1 MRIKRIRKIELDGN
15 EKLSVSTDEIA
26 QTVTLTISQCNN
38 VVEMQ
43 FTSVHVDVISELWE
57 KVMVL
62 RKVEFSAVD
71 LDEQIEEMMSQLS

>member
-43 FTSVHVDVISELWE
+43 FTSAHVDVISELWE